1 MPKLKILS
9 GKNVIEI
16 LENFGFSV
24 IGQKGSHTK
33 LRRIENNHKQTLT
46 VPNHFE
52 FDSMINLKPAFG
64 NRTRGVDNLETQN
77 KIIEIVKKLVK

>member
-16 LENFGFSV
+16 LEDFGFSV
-24 IGQKGSHTK
+24 IGQKGSHVK

-52 FDSMINLKPAFG
+52 LDKGGIEAIY
-64 NRTRGVDNLETQN
+64 NRWHWAY
-77 KIIEIVKKLVK
+77 

>member
-24 IGQKGSHTK
+24 IGQKGSHIK
-33 LRRIENNHKQTLT
+33 LRRIENNIKQTLT

-52 FDSMINLKPAFG
+52 LDEGTIKAIYNQASRYIPENELSKHFHS
-64 NRTRGVDNLETQN
+64 E
-77 KIIEIVKKLVK
+77 